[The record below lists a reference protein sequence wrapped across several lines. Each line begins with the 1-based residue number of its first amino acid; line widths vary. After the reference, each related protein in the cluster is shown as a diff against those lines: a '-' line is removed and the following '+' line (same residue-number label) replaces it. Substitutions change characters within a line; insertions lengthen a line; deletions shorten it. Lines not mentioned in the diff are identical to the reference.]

1 MRNNRVAPLR
11 LAIRA
16 VLMAA
21 VLSACADR
29 SFTDLDD
36 FMDEKRALPGG
47 VVQPIPTFEA
57 YEAFAYAAATLRS
70 PFDRPMNARQ
80 LAALSAPTMVR
91 PDEKRIKNYLE
102 RFSLDTLAM
111 VGTLQRDNFNWSL
124 IKDPEGRIH
133 RIQLG
138 SFLGRDHGRVVEMG
152 DAFVVV
158 TEIVSDGTENG
169 WVERPRTIELNGM

>member
-1 MRNNRVAPLR
+1 
-11 LAIRA
+11 
-16 VLMAA
+16 
-21 VLSACADR
+21 
-29 SFTDLDD
+29 
-36 FMDEKRALPGG
+36 
-47 VVQPIPTFEA
+47 
-57 YEAFAYAAATLRS
+57 
-70 PFDRPMNARQ
+70 MNARQ
-80 LAALSAPTMVR
+80 LAALSAPTMVH
-91 PDEKRIKNYLE
+91 PDENRTKDYLE

-169 WVERPRTIELNGM
+169 WVERPRIIELTGM

>member
-1 MRNNRVAPLR
+1 MRDNRLAPLR

-36 FMDEKRALPGG
+36 FMDQKRALPGG

-91 PDEKRIKNYLE
+91 PDENRTKNYLE

-158 TEIVSDGTENG
+158 TEIVSDGTESG
-169 WVERPRTIELNGM
+169 WVGRPRTIELKGM